1 MDQLYSIQVYFIK
14 GCINITAGCFFCR
27 KKLNNASSLSHGMC
41 ELNFTA
47 LLILQDRT
55 KYVAEKQILAA
66 YLVSKANS
74 CLALKSICDAKEKG
88 DKLKKQS

>member
-1 MDQLYSIQVYFIK
+1 
-14 GCINITAGCFFCR
+14 
-27 KKLNNASSLSHGMC
+27 MC

-74 CLALKSICDAKEKG
+74 CLALKGICDAKEKG
-88 DKLKKQS
+88 DKLEKQS